1 MNTPN
6 ISKPVKGVISEYNS
20 VSHCSGVH
28 QGFVTEGGEGLVAV
42 NNGDS
47 LAFEDGSDDGKRS
60 VDGGECVLHSE
71 RSPGDV
77 VDFESARHVSDSRA
91 VPVSMRHHHNLQSSP
106 QIDFTGGR
114 KFRF

>member
-1 MNTPN
+1 MDAPN
-6 ISKPVKGVISEYNS
+6 ISKPVEGVISEYDS

-28 QGFVTEGGEGLVAV
+28 QGFVTESGEGLVAV

-47 LAFEDGSDDGKRS
+47 LALEDGSDDGKRS

-77 VDFESARHVSDSRA
+77 VDFESARHVSD
-91 VPVSMRHHHNLQSSP
+91 
-106 QIDFTGGR
+106 R
-114 KFRF
+114 KSVV